1 MKSLTIVNTSV
12 MPEKTV
18 LDMASIFLVEVSSN
32 VYFLKK
38 HRHSKC
44 HGKFVDGEF
53 VAKELNTNF
62 DVAIKKMDGEILAN
76 FSRVTR
82 REFLANTLNREII

>member
-1 MKSLTIVNTSV
+1 MKTLGVVNTSS

-18 LDMASIFLVEVSSN
+18 LDMASVFLVEVSSN
-32 VYFLKK
+32 VYLLKK
-38 HRHSKC
+38 HRQSTC
-44 HGKFVDGEF
+44 QGKYVDGSY

-62 DVAIKKMDGEILAN
+62 DVAIKRLNGELVAN
-76 FSRVTR
+76 FSRITR